1 MLKYKKDTERFFNDH
16 NNYDNVVVDYGKSFV
31 KRIKTNKIL
40 KDYLETNNINIY
52 SFLSELMPM
61 AQNKYTILGKETLD
75 ENEINQIFGTII
87 ISDELLKLLL
97 KGEVTITGIN
107 KYNEFI
113 YELSDAAILYFD
125 MKYRIKLS
133 KSFSLRHILIMNS
146 DNTTNEK
153 PPK

>member
-1 MLKYKKDTERFFNDH
+1 MLKYKKDTERYFNYHKDF
-16 NNYDNVVVDYGKSFV
+16 DIPVIDYGKSFV
-31 KRIKTNKIL
+31 DRIRSNKVL
-40 KDYLETNNINIY
+40 KNYFESNNINIY

-61 AQNKYTILGKETLD
+61 AQNKYTILGKEILD

-87 ISDELLKLLL
+87 ISNELLKLLL
-97 KGEVTITGIN
+97 DGEVIIKNIN

-113 YELSDAAILYFD
+113 YELSDTAILYFD

-133 KSFSLRHILIMNS
+133 KSFSLRHILLMNS